1 MEVVAQE
8 SYEPLK
14 YAPADGPEGAK
25 RLAGLRRA
33 GKAYGFHKELLS
45 IAPVILRKPLDSR
58 HTFEDLVVRQL
69 ASEFAK
75 NATSL
80 DTNIKD
86 SEQAVQ
92 ECADQM
98 QTAEEELAAAK
109 LAHKKATQELRITE
123 AAEIEARQSLADA
136 KTCVRKFPADLK
148 RSERSLAQAEAR
160 LAKFRCGPL
169 AAFEKTL
176 GETLGSGSASSA
188 QSLDEHK
195 ELEQRAASDGKSPR
209 SVLQVTFS

>member
-1 MEVVAQE
+1 MEAKKVQGRKRNLEAIERE
-8 SYEPLK
+8 SYEPLRV
-14 YAPADGPEGAK
+14 APADGPEGRK
-25 RLAGLRRA
+25 CLAGLRRA

-109 LAHKKATQELRITE
+109 IAHKKATQELR
-123 AAEIEARQSLADA
+123 
-136 KTCVRKFPADLK
+136 
-148 RSERSLAQAEAR
+148 
-160 LAKFRCGPL
+160 
-169 AAFEKTL
+169 
-176 GETLGSGSASSA
+176 
-188 QSLDEHK
+188 
-195 ELEQRAASDGKSPR
+195 
-209 SVLQVTFS
+209 